1 MSTGME
7 AALVLA
13 LRVVGVGVGNTAVVA
28 AAAGIHH
35 SNPEVDIGIHSAANI
50 LCCVQEVCSGLRHLD
65 TQSTAGIGSMVA

>member
-1 MSTGME
+1 ME

-13 LRVVGVGVGNTAVVA
+13 LRVVGVGVGNTAVVAA

-65 TQSTAGIGSMVA
+65 TQSAAGIGSMVA